1 MGLQDLDTEA
11 VIGILNKIL
20 QYELSGVVRYTHY
33 SLMVSGRD
41 RLSLAE
47 FFKAQASES
56 LVHAQEAGE
65 LVTGLDGH
73 PSMGIPTIE
82 ETNKHAAT
90 HLLEESLE
98 HEEHA
103 VQLYKHLVEVVDGN
117 SIYLEEYARGMIKA
131 EEIHSIEI
139 RKMLRD
145 IT

>member
-1 MGLQDLDTEA
+1 MQDLDTKK
-11 VIGILNKIL
+11 VIGVLNKIL

-41 RLSLAE
+41 RLNLAA
-47 FFKAQASES
+47 FFKEQASES

-65 LVTGLDGH
+65 LVTGLEGH

-90 HLLEESLE
+90 DLLKESLE
-98 HEEHA
+98 HEQNA
-103 VQLYKHLVEVVDGN
+103 VRLYKHLVEVVDSN

>member
-1 MGLQDLDTEA
+1 MQDLDTEA